1 MYRVRNYKRPWKGDE
16 GIEFRALVLHTYA
29 RNGLLSSREDRN
41 VKNKGRHNPSKNSI
55 INPYQGAQKK
65 FLVLWKG
72 WPIQDASWVAQK
84 DLTPYLLKY
93 GFRTSF
99 YVVRESFL

>member
-1 MYRVRNYKRPWKGDE
+1 MMDPSLALLYVC
-16 GIEFRALVLHTYA
+16 IECLSVPVCTRILHRFLPYYT
-29 RNGLLSSREDRN
+29 
-41 VKNKGRHNPSKNSI
+41 SKNSI
-55 INPYQGAQKK
+55 INPYQGAQKE